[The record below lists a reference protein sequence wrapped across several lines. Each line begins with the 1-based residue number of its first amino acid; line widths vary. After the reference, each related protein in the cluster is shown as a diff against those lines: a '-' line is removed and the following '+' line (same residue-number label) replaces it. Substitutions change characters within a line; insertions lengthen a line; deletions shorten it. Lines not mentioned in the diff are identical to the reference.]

1 MNPDQASQSIPSIY
15 PPSWAGQWRWN
26 QMFVS
31 FLDTGNQNPGTNV
44 PSLSTVLLIHGFGAN
59 KNHWRHNVLALS
71 KVYRVIA
78 IDLIGFGES
87 EKPRSK
93 LKNDLDAQGWCYG
106 MDTWAQQIVDFI
118 QAHIDGPIQLIGNS
132 IGGVVALNAARL
144 LESQNKA
151 AKQIILIDCAQ
162 RTLDDKRL
170 LEQPRIKRWFRPILK
185 SLVQQRWLTSRLFT
199 ALATAG
205 TVRAVLNR
213 AYPSEQ
219 NLDEQLIHL
228 LLKPAQEANAAE
240 AFRGFINL
248 FDDRI
253 APQLLADLK
262 TPVAILHGEL
272 DPWEDSTEAAAWLDF
287 PCVKSF
293 QVLKGLGHCP
303 HDEGPDAVNP
313 LLMGLLNEAKEAPG
327 QYSET

>member
-1 MNPDQASQSIPSIY
+1 MNPDHRSNSLTSIFPT
-15 PPSWAGQWRWN
+15 SWHRQWEW
-26 QMFVS
+26 QEMTVS
-31 FLDTGNQNPGTNV
+31 YIDTCEQDSGTDQ
-44 PSLSTVLLIHGFGAN
+44 PSLCTVMLIHGFGAN

-71 KVYRVIA
+71 KCYRVIA

-87 EKPRSK
+87 DKPRSK
-93 LKNDLDAQGWCYG
+93 LKNERDAHGWCYG
-106 MDTWAQQIVDFI
+106 MDTWGQQIVDFI
-118 QAHIDGPIQLIGNS
+118 QTHIDGPIHLIGNS

-144 LESQNKA
+144 LESQDHA

-185 SLVQQRWLTSRLFT
+185 GLVQQRWLTSRLFK
-199 ALATAG
+199 ALATAS
-205 TVRAVLNR
+205 TVKAVLNR
-213 AYPSEQ
+213 AYPSGQ

-253 APQLLADLK
+253 APQLLADLN
-262 TPVAILHGEL
+262 TPVAMLHGEL
-272 DPWEDSTEAAAWLDF
+272 DPWEDRDEAAAWLDF

-293 QVLKGLGHCP
+293 QILEGLGHCP
-303 HDEGPDAVNP
+303 HDEGPDVVNP
-313 LLMGLLNEAKEAPG
+313 LLMGLLNTADDVPD
-327 QYSET
+327 QRS

>member
-1 MNPDQASQSIPSIY
+1 M
-15 PPSWAGQWRWN
+15 
-26 QMFVS
+26 
-31 FLDTGNQNPGTNV
+31 
-44 PSLSTVLLIHGFGAN
+44 
-59 KNHWRHNVLALS
+59 
-71 KVYRVIA
+71 
-78 IDLIGFGES
+78 
-87 EKPRSK
+87 
-93 LKNDLDAQGWCYG
+93 
-106 MDTWAQQIVDFI
+106 
-118 QAHIDGPIQLIGNS
+118 
-132 IGGVVALNAARL
+132 
-144 LESQNKA
+144 
-151 AKQIILIDCAQ
+151 
-162 RTLDDKRL
+162 
-170 LEQPRIKRWFRPILK
+170 
-185 SLVQQRWLTSRLFT
+185 
-199 ALATAG
+199 
-205 TVRAVLNR
+205 LNR